1 MIVDRIEY
9 AAEYTGR
16 LPHLADALALIRE
29 NPGTGKHTFPGG
41 YLMRQEGQTKSLREG
56 SYEAHRTYIDV
67 QLLTEGQEII
77 LWDRLENMTE
87 ITPYDPQTDK
97 QTLQGQGSILEMKPG
112 MFCILF
118 PSDAHTACRHLD
130 GEGPSFYTKYVIKL
144 EMAET
149 V

>member
-16 LPHLADALALIRE
+16 FPHLADALALIRE
-29 NPGTGKHTFPGG
+29 NPGSGKHTFPGG

-87 ITPYDPQTDK
+87 ITPYDPQTDRV
-97 QTLQGQGSILEMKPG
+97 M
-112 MFCILF
+112 
-118 PSDAHTACRHLD
+118 PSCRYPVAAFHNFNGFFRCAQFIFVFLINIHRCFA
-130 GEGPSFYTKYVIKL
+130 PI
-144 EMAET
+144 
-149 V
+149 